1 LRKKYSLSKIRKK
14 VMLKKMVKNGRVMLK
29 EKIMKKKEI
38 IKVKIRTIRKK
49 PYQKSKKTTK

>member
-1 LRKKYSLSKIRKK
+1 
-14 VMLKKMVKNGRVMLK
+14 MLKKMVKNGRVMLK
-29 EKIMKKKEI
+29 EKMKKKEI